1 MWKFIKS
8 KFIKSKFAESK
19 FVESEFAESNEWEI
33 AACERRRL
41 DKISWD
47 VIWTIICLKIS
58 FLISRVMT
66 SLLNTEWASTMMKT
80 WLCFEFLISNTQ
92 ESAFSSAS
100 LTTMKKEHSICLL
113 LSCQRFCL
121 VHSCDFRSRSQ
132 IIHALHLTFSLNF
145 LIRNKIIA

>member
-1 MWKFIKS
+1 LKFAES
-8 KFIKSKFAESK
+8 EFAESEFAESKFAESK
-19 FVESEFAESNEWEI
+19 EWRI
-33 AACERRRL
+33 AACERRKL

-58 FLISRVMT
+58 FLISRVIA
-66 SLLNTEWASTMMKT
+66 SFLNTEWASTMMNA
-80 WLCFEFLISNTQ
+80 WLCFEFFISNIQ

-113 LSCQRFCL
+113 SLCRRFCL

-132 IIHALHLTFSLNF
+132 IIYALHLTFSLNF
-145 LIRNKIIA
+145 LIRNRIIA